1 MKKLRLFT
9 AMLCL
14 LLPTALLAQQ
24 NIRGTVTNSATGEGA
39 AAISIQIKNE
49 KGGTYSDDRGRF
61 QLRTSIKLP
70 LTLVF
75 SAIGF
80 ETTEVSVSDASAHLD
95 VQMNTAS
102 ILGQA
107 VVVSASRTKQT
118 KLSSPV
124 TIEQLSSKDIAIS
137 PQLGYMEMMQGLKG
151 VDVTVSSLGF
161 TSVTTR
167 GFNMSGNTN
176 FTQIVDGMDNQAP
189 GLNFPLGS
197 VLGPIQLDV
206 DNIELLSGASSA
218 LYGSR
223 GLNGTMVTHSKNPF
237 QYQGLSVMVTQG
249 VNHVDG
255 KKKGD
260 PVPTSPYYDWAI
272 RYANKPNEKF
282 AYKVNLQYTQAKDW
296 VANDMTN
303 KYGPGKNY
311 AEDPGYAGVNMY
323 GDQTRENI
331 RGDIRDFGEAMSY
344 FTEDPSYAMAAYA
357 LTDNKDNYYVSR
369 TGYTEH
375 GFLNDKAKMFKANA
389 ELRYKFR
396 PNLELIGSA
405 TYGTG
410 DIVYTNNT
418 RYDLKGFKIG
428 QYRLELKSDNWFVR
442 GYTTQ
447 ENSGKAIMAG
457 PTAQLLNEAWSPS
470 IIDAASEME
479 LPTGW
484 YPDYLGALIEATM
497 GGMGE
502 AEANIA
508 ARAYAD
514 RDRPELGS
522 PDFLKYRDAITS
534 KRISEGG
541 TLFMDR
547 SKMYNAEGQ
556 YNFSEMVKFMDVI
569 AGVNYRLY
577 HLNSNGSL
585 FPDEEKAINIKEYS
599 GYLSLGKKVFDDALA
614 INTSFRL
621 DKNSL
626 FKSPKLTSRASL
638 VLNVAPQNYL
648 RFSYQNAYSFP
659 NNIQSLQNTMMEVG
673 YFDAGGSKML
683 LNDFYQ
689 FDKYQPYTM
698 ESIRAYRESQNPADL
713 KVYDYKDIKPQ
724 SVNSFEL
731 GYAALIGGRVMF
743 DVLGYYSTWEN
754 FIDYAGVGNSPGS
767 NDPTSF
773 LGSRTNGDWTQYTIA
788 VNGGQSVN
796 TYGYAASVDVDL
808 GHNFMTK
815 VNYYSDFMK
824 NKNKNKELGEI
835 SNFNTP
841 KYHINMEFGNSGF
854 GKKQVWSFST
864 ALRYKPSYH
873 YEVWGG
879 LAQGTVPSSTVIDA
893 QLSYKIIK
901 ARSGIRIGGTN
912 ILNKYYSTGMA
923 NPFIGAVYYVTY
935 AYNIL

>member
-1 MKKLRLFT
+1 MRKLRLLIP
-9 AMLCL
+9 MLWL
-14 LLPTALLAQQ
+14 LSPMILVAQQ
-24 NIRGTVTNSATGEGA
+24 AIKGTVTNNSTGEA
-39 AAISIQIKNE
+39 IPAISIRIQNSS
-49 KGGTYSDDRGRF
+49 GGTYSDDRGRF
-61 QLRTSIKLP
+61 QLNVQQLP
-70 LTLVF
+70 ITLTF
-75 SAIGF
+75 SGIGF
-80 ETTEVSVSDASAHLD
+80 ETTEVKVSSASTPLEIKLLS
-95 VQMNTAS
+95 AS
-102 ILGQA
+102 MLGQA
-107 VVVSASRTKQT
+107 VVVSASRMQQN

-124 TIEQLSSKDIAIS
+124 TIEQLSSKDITSSA
-137 PQLGYMEMMQGLKG
+137 QLNYMDMMQGLRG

-189 GLNFPLGS
+189 GLNFPLGAA
-197 VLGPIQLDV
+197 LGPIQLDV

-223 GLNGTMVTHSKNPF
+223 GLNGTMVMHSKNPF
-237 QYQGLSVMVTQG
+237 QYQGLSVLVTQG
-249 VNHVDG
+249 INHVDG

-260 PVPTSPYYDWAI
+260 PISTSPYYDYAV
-272 RYANKPNEKF
+272 RYANKVNEKLAF
-282 AYKVNLQYTQAKDW
+282 KTNLQYTQAKDW
-296 VANDMTN
+296 VASDMTN
-303 KYGPGKNY
+303 KHGPGKNY
-311 AEDPGYAGVNMY
+311 LEDPGYAGVNMY
-323 GDQTRENI
+323 GDQTREDMLDMINLI
-331 RGDIRDFGEAMSY
+331 GMMQSQEIPGFDY
-344 FTEDPSYAMAAYA
+344 FTNQ
-357 LTDNKDNYYVSR
+357 LTEGKDNYYISR
-369 TGYTEH
+369 TGYPEH
-375 GFLNDKAKMFKANA
+375 GFLNNKAKMFKANA
-389 ELRYKFR
+389 ELRYKLK
-396 PNLELIGSA
+396 PNLELIASG
-405 TYGTG
+405 TFGTG

-457 PTAQLLNEAWSPS
+457 PTAQLINEAWRPS
-470 IIDAASEME
+470 EGPEDNP
-479 LPTGW
+479 LDGW
-484 YPDYLGALIEATM
+484 YGDYLTTLIGNFA
-497 GGMGE
+497 GGMSE
-502 AEANIA
+502 QDANIT

-522 PDFLKYRDAITS
+522 SEFLQYRNQITS
-534 KRISEGG
+534 KRIAEGG
-541 TLFMDR
+541 TLFTDR
-547 SKMYNAEGQ
+547 SKMYNAEAQ
-556 YNFSEMVKFMDVI
+556 YNFSDLVKFMDVI
-569 AGVNYRLY
+569 GGVNYRLY

-585 FPDEEKAINIKEYS
+585 FPDEKKPINIKEYS
-599 GYLSLGKKVFDDALA
+599 GYISLGKKVFDDALA
-614 INTSFRL
+614 INTSFRI

-626 FKSPKLTSRASL
+626 FKSPKVTSRASL
-638 VLNVAPQNYL
+638 VLDVAPQNYL

-689 FDKYQPYTM
+689 FDRYQPYTIA
-698 ESIRAYRESQNPADL
+698 SINEYRSTKDASVL

-731 GYAALIGGRVMF
+731 GYAALLGGRVMI

-754 FIDYAGVGNSPGS
+754 FIDYAGVGNSPGT
-767 NDPTSF
+767 NDPTAF

-796 TYGYAASVDVDL
+796 TYGYAVSIDVDL
-808 GHNFMTK
+808 GHNFMSK

-841 KYHINMEFGNSGF
+841 KYHVNMEFGNSGF

-873 YEVWGG
+873 YEVWGD

-893 QLSYKIIK
+893 QVSYKIIK

-912 ILNKYYSTGMA
+912 ITNKYYSTGMA
-923 NPFIGAVYYVTY
+923 NPFIGAVYYISY